1 MNAMWRVPYVDL
13 SKIHN
18 PIQQELQETF
28 ERVTGREW
36 YIQGAECRQF
46 EEEFAEYCET
56 DYCIGVGNGLDAIRL
71 ILLALG
77 IGEGDEV
84 ILPANTFIATALAVS
99 YVGAKPI
106 LVDVRKDT
114 KLLDADKVEE
124 RITKSTKAIIAVHL
138 YGRTVE
144 MESIRQIATKY
155 GLKLLED
162 AAQAHGAMYHGR
174 KTGNLADAAAFSFY
188 PGKNLGAL
196 GDGGAV
202 LTNDIDLAEKV
213 RMLANYGSKKK
224 YCHIYKGCNSRLDE
238 LQAGFLR
245 VKLKY
250 LDQWNRERRKIAL
263 RYFEEIKSEKIE
275 LPQFPIE
282 EEEHVYHIFPVFCRE
297 REALREY
304 LAKRGIETS
313 IHYPIPIYEQEA
325 YRRVM
330 KEEAYPVTTEICNSE
345 ISLPLYPGM
354 VKEQIDWV
362 IDCLNHFGNEEGE
375 AVK

>member
-1 MNAMWRVPYVDL
+1 MWQVPYADL

-28 ERVTGREW
+28 ERVTEKEW

-46 EEEFAEYCET
+46 EEEFAEYCGA
-56 DYCIGVGNGLDAIRL
+56 DFCIGVGNGLDAIRL

-99 YVGAKPI
+99 YAGAKPV
-106 LVDVRKDT
+106 LVDARKDT
-114 KLLDADKVEE
+114 KLLDAGKIEE
-124 RITKSTKAIIAVHL
+124 RITKKTKAIIAVHL

-144 MESIRQIATKY
+144 MEPVRRIAEKY
-155 GLKLLED
+155 GLKLIED
-162 AAQAHGAMYHGR
+162 AAQAHGAMYHR
-174 KTGNLADAAAFSFY
+174 KRTGSLAYAAAFSFY

-202 LTNDIDLAEKV
+202 VTNDIDLAEKV
-213 RMLANYGSKKK
+213 RMIANYGSKKK
-224 YCHIYKGCNSRLDE
+224 YCHVYKGCNSRLDE

-250 LDQWNRERRKIAL
+250 LDQWNEERRKIAL
-263 RYFEEIKSEKIE
+263 RYLEEIKSREIE
-275 LPQFPIE
+275 LPQPPLE
-282 EEEHVYHIFPVFCRE
+282 EEEHVYHIFPVFCGKRE
-297 REALREY
+297 SLRKY
-304 LAKRGIETS
+304 LAEKGIETS
-313 IHYPIPIYEQEA
+313 IHYPIPIYEQGA
-325 YRRVM
+325 YRSVM
-330 KEEAYPVTTEICNSE
+330 KEAVYPVTTEICSSE

-354 VKEQIDWV
+354 IKEQIDWV
-362 IDCLNHFGNEEGE
+362 IDCLNHFDNEEGGTS
-375 AVK
+375 K